1 VSLALHLLTDFG
13 AWVRVG
19 FTTKY
24 LSTNIQRLLCCCR
37 DLHDRRLVCA
47 ATKYQDQLVSILNH
61 LLLTQL
67 MRVGGCSFAE
77 NAESECERMVNEAM
91 TIDQSNP
98 EVYQVAA
105 SLRIS
110 QQRNVATHSGRTW
123 ILPKSQ
129 SINREQPLPS
139 CSLNCH
145 NYHLRFKYEPPPPN
159 QQTPCVMLYLLIAR
173 SRSSSCVMGL
183 ARFWMNW
190 LLKMTK
196 KSSHGICYRSAI
208 QARIRM
214 QQRNAYNMP

>member
-110 QQRNVATHSGRTW
+110 QQRNGDALEVLQRGYALWKDLDPAEKPVYQSRTAAAKLF
-123 ILPKSQ
+123 IELSQLP
-129 SINREQPLPS
+129 P
-139 CSLNCH
+139 
-145 NYHLRFKYEPPPPN
+145 
-159 QQTPCVMLYLLIAR
+159 
-173 SRSSSCVMGL
+173 
-183 ARFWMNW
+183 
-190 LLKMTK
+190 
-196 KSSHGICYRSAI
+196 AI
-208 QARIRM
+208 QVRTSSTKSADTLCDALPTDCALSIIVM
-214 QQRNAYNMP
+214 CHGSG